1 MKYTGDGNRITAY
14 VNHAVKV
21 VSLSFF
27 IVLMYFSQGASAEAA
42 TKEDCIARHQK
53 KAKCQAATYIITDTC
68 KCKFDSNC
76 RYPNSKAIECILDS
90 IGEVQDN
97 SAAYLM
103 RNSCIQKNLLT
114 GQ

>member
-1 MKYTGDGNRITAY
+1 MDDK
-14 VNHAVKV
+14 VNGSHVSVLMGHAVKV
-21 VSLSFF
+21 LLLFLPVVLVFF
-27 IVLMYFSQGASAEAA
+27 SNGASAEPSS
-42 TKEDCIARHQK
+42 KEACIARYQK
-53 KAKCQAATYIITDTC
+53 KAKCQTAMYIITDTC
-68 KCKFDSNC
+68 TCKFDSHC
-76 RYPNSKAIECILDS
+76 KYPNKKAIECILEN